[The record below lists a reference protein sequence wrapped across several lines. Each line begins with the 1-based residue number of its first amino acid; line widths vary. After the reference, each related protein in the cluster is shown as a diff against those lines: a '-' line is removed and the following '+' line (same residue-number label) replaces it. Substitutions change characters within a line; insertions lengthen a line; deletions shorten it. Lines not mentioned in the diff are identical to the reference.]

1 MAREGS
7 RPAFSLSTLKSKEW
21 KLLNHSCIQTLFYQ
35 TQFLLEEVKKV
46 LKKVSHRQVLEV
58 AKRQI

>member
-1 MAREGS
+1 M
-7 RPAFSLSTLKSKEW
+7 
-21 KLLNHSCIQTLFYQ
+21 LFYQ
-35 TQFLLEEVKKV
+35 TRFLLEEVKKV